1 MSPGANFIKLMPTS
15 SPGRK
20 SYKTFFVII
29 YANVG
34 VNYTLKNLKYLGKQ
48 KVIFTNIEIR
58 QFCQMS
64 KPKQCFLPFC
74 QLQFNRLSFCQLLF
88 DRCAFL

>member
-1 MSPGANFIKLMPTS
+1 MSPGANFIKLMLTS

-29 YANVG
+29 YADVG
-34 VNYTLKNLKYLGKQ
+34 VNYTLKILKCLGKQ
-48 KVIFTNIEIR
+48 KVIFTNIEII